1 MHHRGEFLGMEEV
14 YPIIPSGE
22 NAPVPE
28 RNTLT
33 TRSHGGS
40 LREDWFQVL
49 LTTYPVNFIH
59 DES

>member
-1 MHHRGEFLGMEEV
+1 MSQWLKMQHRGEFLGMEDV
-14 YPIIPSGE
+14 P
-22 NAPVPE
+22 PVPE

>member
-1 MHHRGEFLGMEEV
+1 MSQWLTMQHRGEFLGMEAV
-14 YPIIPSGE
+14 P
-22 NAPVPE
+22 PVPE